1 MNTRIKNLQGNLYN
15 SDGAAVYG
23 SDAMTGT
30 AKSIVAKV
38 NDLLKKKLPP
48 EYGMAKEAQSKI
60 LQQRQVI
67 LKALKE
73 EDNALALLSD
83 DAIANMSEEAVVK
96 LMNDSIAGNKMAL
109 VLRRLA
115 NSTTT
120 GGDAKQLA
128 NIIKEFTGVDA
139 ESEAIALR
147 AIAKLT
153 GNQQI
158 MNELG
163 GLIEKGIMK

>member
-1 MNTRIKNLQGNLYN
+1 
-15 SDGAAVYG
+15 
-23 SDAMTGT
+23 
-30 AKSIVAKV
+30 
-38 NDLLKKKLPP
+38 
-48 EYGMAKEAQSKI
+48 
-60 LQQRQVI
+60 
-67 LKALKE
+67 
-73 EDNALALLSD
+73 
-83 DAIANMSEEAVVK
+83 MSEEAVTK
-96 LMNDSIAGNKMAL
+96 LINDSIAGNKMAL

-139 ESEAIALR
+139 ESKAIALR

-158 MNELG
+158 LNELG
-163 GLIEKGIMK
+163 GLLDK

>member
-15 SDGAAVYG
+15 KDQTAVYG

-60 LQQRQVI
+60 FDKRNQI
-67 LKALKE
+67 LKYLKE

-83 DAIANMSEEAVVK
+83 DAIARMSEEEVVK
-96 LMNDSIAGNKMAL
+96 LINDSIAGNKMAL

-139 ESEAIALR
+139 ESKAIALR

-163 GLIEKGIMK
+163 

>member
-23 SDAMTGT
+23 SNSMTST

-60 LQQRQVI
+60 LQQRQTI

-83 DAIANMSEEAVVK
+83 DAIARMSEEEVVK
-96 LMNDSIAGNKMAL
+96 LINDSIAGNKMAL

-139 ESEAIALR
+139 ESKAIALR

>member
-15 SDGAAVYG
+15 KDQTAVYG

-30 AKSIVAKV
+30 AKSIVANV
-38 NDLLKKKLPP
+38 NDLLKKKLPA
-48 EYGMAKEAQSKI
+48 EYAKVKEAQSKI
-60 LQQRQVI
+60 LQQRQTI

-83 DAIANMSEEAVVK
+83 DAIANMSEEAVTK
-96 LMNDSIAGNKMAL
+96 LINDSIAGNKMAL

-139 ESEAIALR
+139 ESKAIALR

-158 MNELG
+158 LNELG
-163 GLIEKGIMK
+163 GLLDK

>member
-23 SDAMTGT
+23 SNSMTST

-73 EDNALALLSD
+73 EDNA
-83 DAIANMSEEAVVK
+83 IETMQEAYR
-96 LMNDSIAGNKMAL
+96 
-109 VLRRLA
+109 LR
-115 NSTTT
+115 S
-120 GGDAKQLA
+120 Q
-128 NIIKEFTGVDA
+128 
-139 ESEAIALR
+139 S
-147 AIAKLT
+147 
-153 GNQQI
+153 
-158 MNELG
+158 LG
-163 GLIEKGIMK
+163 KSSL